1 MKLVKKSMKTQ
12 EKIISLLLADFTI
25 LNVTN
30 TNVGQE
36 YFETA
41 V

>member
-30 TNVGQE
+30 INVGQE
-36 YFETA
+36 YFQTA

>member
-1 MKLVKKSMKTQ
+1 MKTQ

-30 TNVGQE
+30 INVGQE
-36 YFETA
+36 YFQTA